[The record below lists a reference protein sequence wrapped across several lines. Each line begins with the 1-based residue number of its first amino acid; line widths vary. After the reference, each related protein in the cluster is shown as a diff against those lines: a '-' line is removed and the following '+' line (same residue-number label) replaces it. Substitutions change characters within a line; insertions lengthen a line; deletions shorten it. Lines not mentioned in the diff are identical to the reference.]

1 MIGNPTLYKN
11 TFRTISG
18 TTNLIFDSDVIL
30 LCDTSVGAVGLTL
43 LEIPA
48 DRFSTQYKIYV
59 VDVSNNASIN
69 NITITAPTGFTV
81 NNSSVATINVNGGVG
96 VITISSNT
104 TYNAQFNFG
113 GGGSGNPLI
122 IKNEGTTITSS
133 ASSIDFVGAN
143 VNATAVGNDV
153 TVTVQSGFEIVTYAQ
168 LQILISTNA
177 LIPSQQYLVTDAI
190 FLFTSIVENASIII
204 EAVTTNEVT
213 ISGSGIFLNADYQKV
228 GDYSGV
234 SGFVAQ
240 MGVWSGANTY
250 SIGEVVI
257 WNNLHWL
264 NLNGANT
271 GTPNTTPSDWSQLA
285 KTSTNGYITEI
296 DIIKYDVSTNRI
308 TYREDIRNNC
318 IENNFSSGGGG
329 QECFRFF
336 QWGND
341 GVKFN
346 NVFSESYF
354 QIWNNIGLV
363 NGNSL
368 KVSSFVQF
376 PNGQNQGTFE
386 DNSLEVSQVVVSSN
400 VGTMVANL
408 FFAIE
413 ITVETDDPN
422 STFSKNIFKFGS
434 GHIFTNNS
442 SSSTLEENTF
452 ISSGKSTF
460 VLTNEKSFTKNN
472 FIFCQFTI
480 INRGNVEFN
489 NFKNTDFDITNDAD
503 IIGNVF
509 ENIINASLVNTGDF
523 TSNNIFNL
531 SSSAIDNQSAFVA
544 NILNNTTLNILNLG
558 KFNENNFDKATF
570 NCPDNQGEINRN
582 QISGNSTFT
591 INSQN
596 LGLIYYN
603 VLKAESTVIVTSFL
617 ASSYFADNK
626 FVSSSFNS
634 GNASSLIKANV
645 FIDAD
650 INIVGA
656 VSSPFSQNQWIQTT
670 LFFTLGLTT
679 TIQLTNSY
687 KASIT
692 ATTFLYD
699 VDGGICQNNCG
710 TIIYSLDM
718 LDATIYNPATFT
730 LTIPNG
736 ISSFFGEYN
745 LLNVGKGLLI
755 RKIIN
760 SSPRYATKF
769 TIDGNADYADFSCL
783 NGVSTATANEIIS
796 IIPAPKVYSVYGR
809 NNGRDSIYVRRL
821 GNLNGVEQ
829 VYQYL

>member
-1 MIGNPTLYKN
+1 MIGNPTYYKN

-18 TTNLIFDSDVIL
+18 ATNLVFDSDVIL

-48 DRFSTQYKIYV
+48 DRFSTQYKIYI
-59 VDVSNNASIN
+59 VDVSNNAGTN

-81 NNSSVATINVNGGVG
+81 NNSTVATINVNGGVG

-122 IKNEGTTITSS
+122 IKNEGVTITPS
-133 ASSIDFVGAN
+133 ATSIDFVGAN

-153 TVTVQSGFEIVTYAQ
+153 TVTVQTSFQIVTYAQ
-168 LQILISTNA
+168 LQTLISTNA
-177 LIPSQQYLVTDAI
+177 LIPSQQYLITDAI
-190 FLFTSIVENASIII
+190 FLFSSIIENASIII
-204 EAVTTNEVT
+204 EAVTTNEIT

-240 MGVWSGANTY
+240 TGVWSSTNAY

-257 WNNLHWL
+257 WNNLHWV

-271 GTPNTTPSDWSQLA
+271 GAPDVTASDWSQLA

-296 DIIKYDVSTNRI
+296 DIIKYDVSTNYI

-318 IENNFSSGGGG
+318 VENNFVSGSGVT
-329 QECFRFF
+329 ECFRVF

-341 GVKFN
+341 AVKFN
-346 NVFSESYF
+346 TVISESYF

-363 NGNSL
+363 NVNIV
-368 KVSSFVQF
+368 KVSSYASF
-376 PNGQNQGTFE
+376 PNGQNQGAFE
-386 DNSLEVSQVVVSSN
+386 DNFLEVSQVVVSSN

-413 ITVETDDPN
+413 ITVGTDDPS
-422 STFSKNIFKFGS
+422 STFSKNLFKFGS

-442 SSSTLEENTF
+442 SSSILEENTF
-452 ISSGKSTF
+452 ISSGKSNF
-460 VLTNEKSFTKNN
+460 VLTNTKGFTKNN

-480 INRGNVEFN
+480 VNGANVEFN
-489 NFKNTDFDITNDAD
+489 NFKNTDFDINNDSD
-503 IIGNVF
+503 ITANVF
-509 ENIINASLVNTGDF
+509 ENIINSSLVNTGNF
-523 TSNNIFNL
+523 ISNNIFNL
-531 SSSAIDNQSAFVA
+531 SNSAIDNQSSFSA
-544 NILNNTTLNILNLG
+544 NILNNTTLNIVNKG
-558 KFNENNFDKATF
+558 KFNENNFDGAIF
-570 NCPDNQGEINRN
+570 GCPDNQGEVIRN
-582 QISGNSTFT
+582 QISENSTFT

-596 LGLIYYN
+596 LGLIYHN
-603 VLKAESTVIVTSFL
+603 VLKAESTLSVINFL
-617 ASSYFADNK
+617 AGSYFADNS
-626 FVSSSFNS
+626 FVSSSFSS
-634 GNASSLIKANV
+634 GNVSSLIKANV

-650 INIVGA
+650 ITIVGA
-656 VSSPFSQNQWIQTT
+656 ISGAFSQNQWIQTT
-670 LFFTLGLTT
+670 LFFSLGLTT
-679 TIQLTNSY
+679 TVQLTSSY
-687 KASIT
+687 KASIN
-692 ATTFLYD
+692 ATTFLYN
-699 VDGGICQNNCG
+699 VDGGFCQNNCG

-769 TIDGNADYADFSCL
+769 TINGNSDYADFSCL
-783 NGVSTATANEIIS
+783 NGVSTAISDEIIS
-796 IIPAPKVYSVYGR
+796 VIPAPKVYSIYGR
-809 NNGRDSIYVRRL
+809 NNGQDSIYVRRV
-821 GNLNGVEQ
+821 GNLNGIEQ